1 MNYNLLAQFYLKMNR
16 LDDALL
22 FPFSSSVYPNTIP
35 FRAHFLKGNITE
47 ANRLIGSMSEVY
59 RNSDNW
65 IDYCEIGDSYIWNE
79 EFDSALVFLESAM
92 ANDTFFIMLP
102 RFQAGLALAY
112 YKTSE
117 AEQAR
122 SIIENLI
129 QKSDKTAA
137 GSPAY
142 YTGWFYSWIG
152 EGDSAFYWLEKAYE
166 NRSPEFPWLKVDP
179 AFDTLKNDDRYWDLY
194 ERTGHK
200 AYDDYRATQN

>member
-1 MNYNLLAQFYLKMNR
+1 M
-16 LDDALL
+16 
-22 FPFSSSVYPNTIP
+22 
-35 FRAHFLKGNITE
+35 
-47 ANRLIGSMSEVY
+47 
-59 RNSDNW
+59 
-65 IDYCEIGDSYIWNE
+65 
-79 EFDSALVFLESAM
+79 
-92 ANDTFFIMLP
+92 
-102 RFQAGLALAY
+102 
-112 YKTSE
+112 
-117 AEQAR
+117 
-122 SIIENLI
+122 I